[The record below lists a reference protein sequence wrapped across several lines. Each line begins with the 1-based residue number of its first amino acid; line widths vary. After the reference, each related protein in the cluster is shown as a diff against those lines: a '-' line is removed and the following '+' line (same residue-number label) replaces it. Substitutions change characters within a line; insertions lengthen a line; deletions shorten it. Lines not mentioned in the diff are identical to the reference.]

1 MLGFYLDCSL
11 DYSNFNI
18 SNHIFLSCGG
28 QGLTAP
34 KNEKVCSFHVP
45 IHNSYRVGAA
55 GLSIFN
61 YTFKIKFFCD
71 YLQFGP
77 FHVKLIFCQ

>member
-18 SNHIFLSCGG
+18 SIHIFLSCGG
-28 QGLTAP
+28 QGLTAT
-34 KNEKVCSFHVP
+34 KNEKVGSFHVP

-61 YTFKIKFFCD
+61 YTFKIKFFVTICNSGH
-71 YLQFGP
+71 FM
-77 FHVKLIFCQ
+77 